1 MKKSFIIIALF
12 VFSLALA
19 ACATQ
24 VSTPAP
30 ESTTPPRTE
39 SVDPTV
45 EPATPPAE
53 EETAAAIGDTGT
65 LRLEERPCD
74 LFIPAGEVEG
84 ETIQCGYAIV
94 PALRE
99 QPDSQPVKLAYV
111 ILKATGDDPVADP
124 IVHIAGGPGAAST
137 SRDAVL
143 EFIRRYAP
151 MREDRDIILYDQ
163 RGMGRSEP
171 FFDCTQFLGDSTDFS
186 ALDNDTKLIAACQK
200 AMDDQGYPPEAFSTP
215 VSAADLMDLMTV
227 LDYPEY
233 NLYGIS
239 YGTRLLM
246 SLMHH
251 FPQEAPVRA
260 VILDSVDTL
269 PEDVGND
276 LTGAGQLLQQDMFES
291 VFAACAGDET
301 CAADYPDLRAQFDA
315 LTEQLDQNPIQLD
328 EYTTVDGDT
337 IYRYTFPYN
346 GAIQNIPYQ
355 PRMLLELS
363 QGVTTTL
370 RMIANGEIPGPA
382 TRMAALPPEP
392 EGVADLMD
400 LYLGCDSPTPVDEKA
415 PDPMLAY
422 WDADPETLAAFFG
435 DICPA
440 DIAAQL
446 TAAINET
453 RGIFNYI
460 IQRFSPGTTVGV
472 NANING
478 KLFCTEEYPFRESFD
493 EMKAQM
499 AAAGMPD
506 FYIQETIDSLTQRS
520 AGCDAWRDAMTE
532 PTPDEYG
539 AYPTLILSGQNPGH
553 NPGTLSVGN
562 NRWDSVSSR
571 FTGRFKL
578 TKHTPGSERTFTRTN
593 KSGNLIINFIN

>member
-363 QGVTTTL
+363 QGVFEPKLLLVEQPQVEIDRRLDDTGAQDFLIIGYRLFRLPPRLGVEDLADEGVHLPLGERAHDQRPGL
-370 RMIANGEIPGPA
+370 RRSGGKDRLCQVGQRLLPRRLYR
-382 TRMAALPPEP
+382 TAALLLSRNIVIERKVQQAVLLLLHPRLPARIQPLHQIE
-392 EGVADLMD
+392 
-400 LYLGCDSPTPVDEKA
+400 YLWIDGIELQRV
-415 PDPMLAY
+415 LAY
-422 WDADPETLAAFFG
+422 LLRLSGLSLRVIDSGQGQVL
-435 DICPA
+435 
-440 DIAAQL
+440 L
-446 TAAINET
+446 
-453 RGIFNYI
+453 
-460 IQRFSPGTTVGV
+460 QRFLVLVLRQIHLEQVDVGGNGVGV
-472 NANING
+472 N
-478 KLFCTEEYPFRESFD
+478 
-493 EMKAQM
+493 
-499 AAAGMPD
+499 PD
-506 FYIQETIDSLTQRS
+506 GVL
-520 AGCDAWRDAMTE
+520 
-532 PTPDEYG
+532 P
-539 AYPTLILSGQNPGH
+539 L
-553 NPGTLSVGN
+553 
-562 NRWDSVSSR
+562 
-571 FTGRFKL
+571 
-578 TKHTPGSERTFTRTN
+578 
-593 KSGNLIINFIN
+593 